1 MGVILGRKIC
11 EALDRSTMRAFSQV
25 IAITSLGAMAVA
37 STLIAAAPADAAP
50 TSKPLPCHASMSNAH
65 PADYTTTTVN
75 VKSVADVK
83 ITTVAHYRTV
93 NRVHHRRA
101 NAQGKAGVP
110 YDISGATPGF
120 RVKVD
125 VTVKW
130 PHRTGTCQT
139 SFVPHA

>member
-1 MGVILGRKIC
+1 
-11 EALDRSTMRAFSQV
+11 MRAFSQV
-25 IAITSLGAMAVA
+25 IAITGLGVMAVA
-37 STLIAAAPADAAP
+37 STPITPAAANAAP

-75 VKSVADVK
+75 VKSLADVR

-93 NRVHHRRA
+93 NRVHHGRA
-101 NAQGKAGVP
+101 NARGKAGIP
-110 YDISGATPGF
+110 YYISGATPGF
-120 RVKVD
+120 RVIVD

>member
-1 MGVILGRKIC
+1 
-11 EALDRSTMRAFSQV
+11 MRAFSQV
-25 IAITSLGAMAVA
+25 ITITGLGVMAVA
-37 STLIAAAPADAAP
+37 STLTSSAAADAAP

-65 PADYTTTTVN
+65 PADYTTTDVN
-75 VKSVADVK
+75 VKSVADVR

-93 NRVHHRRA
+93 NTVHHGRA
-101 NAQGKAGVP
+101 NRRGKASIP
-110 YDISGATPGF
+110 YYISGATPGF

-139 SFVPHA
+139 SFLPHA

>member
-1 MGVILGRKIC
+1 
-11 EALDRSTMRAFSQV
+11 MRAFWQV
-25 IAITSLGAMAVA
+25 ITITGLGVTAVANTLITS
-37 STLIAAAPADAAP
+37 TAAAAAP

-75 VKSVADVK
+75 VKSVAEVK

-93 NRVHHRRA
+93 NRKHHGRA
-101 NAQGKAGVP
+101 DRQGKAGIP
-110 YDISGATPGF
+110 YYISGATPGF

-130 PHRTGTCQT
+130 PHRTGHCQT
-139 SFVPHA
+139 SFTPHA

>member
-1 MGVILGRKIC
+1 
-11 EALDRSTMRAFSQV
+11 MRAFSQV

>member
-1 MGVILGRKIC
+1 M
-11 EALDRSTMRAFSQV
+11 T
-25 IAITSLGAMAVA
+25 VA

-75 VKSVADVK
+75 VKSVANVK
-83 ITTVAHYRTV
+83 VTTVAHYRTV
-93 NRVHHRRA
+93 NRVHHGRA
-101 NAQGKAGVP
+101 NAQGKAGIP

-120 RVKVD
+120 RVIVD

-139 SFVPHA
+139 SFVPHS

>member
-1 MGVILGRKIC
+1 
-11 EALDRSTMRAFSQV
+11 MRAFWQV
-25 IAITSLGAMAVA
+25 ITIAGLGVTAVA
-37 STLIAAAPADAAP
+37 NTLITPAANAAP

-93 NRVHHRRA
+93 NRVHHGRA
-101 NAQGKAGVP
+101 NRQGKAGIP
-110 YDISGATPGF
+110 YYISGATPGF

-139 SFVPHA
+139 SFTPHA